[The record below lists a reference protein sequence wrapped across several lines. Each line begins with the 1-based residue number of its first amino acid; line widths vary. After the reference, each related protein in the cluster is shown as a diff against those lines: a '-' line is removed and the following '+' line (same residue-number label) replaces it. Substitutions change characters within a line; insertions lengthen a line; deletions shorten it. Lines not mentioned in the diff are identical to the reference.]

1 MKYAVSVHEGTKA
14 MSIADKMQNLVGRG
28 NRQRTMKT
36 VEFFYFKNSILVY
49 IDIVWSALVLRF
61 VVTITLNPCD
71 YKKPSLLILCK
82 ALDLLH
88 LKSGQLKENIS
99 LQTVHLNGTSCVL
112 TLCSIFVICIFF
124 PKDPNNIGAFHT
136 NPCE

>member
-1 MKYAVSVHEGTKA
+1 
-14 MSIADKMQNLVGRG
+14 MSIADKMQDLVGRG
-28 NRQRTMKT
+28 NCLRTMKT
-36 VEFFYFKNSILVY
+36 FEFSYFINSILVY

-99 LQTVHLNGTSCVL
+99 YKQYILMGQAVS
-112 TLCSIFVICIFF
+112 
-124 PKDPNNIGAFHT
+124 
-136 NPCE
+136 

>member
-49 IDIVWSALVLRF
+49 IDIVW
-61 VVTITLNPCD
+61 
-71 YKKPSLLILCK
+71 KSL
-82 ALDLLH
+82 
-88 LKSGQLKENIS
+88 
-99 LQTVHLNGTSCVL
+99 
-112 TLCSIFVICIFF
+112 
-124 PKDPNNIGAFHT
+124 
-136 NPCE
+136 